1 MKHNMDKSS
10 NSKSMLKRILIAVAV
25 IALFSS
31 CASIP
36 KETVTLSQTLGN
48 DLEVL
53 HSAHRN
59 IAELLFKKIRGDINS
74 FIDDTYAPY
83 VIHFVLNSELQAYQ
97 SGKPSLYKSIELA
110 GQQGGKQETE
120 AALTEMFDFQLSARK
135 QIERKRN
142 ELLSPIIS
150 QETEVIQAIDQS
162 YENAI
167 YANSTI
173 TGYLQ
178 SIRKVK
184 EAQQEALSKIGLSG
198 TDTLFTNT
206 LVKVSEQV
214 NEAVTRGKAI
224 DFHSENALNEL
235 NAISNEIK
243 EITRKK

>member
-1 MKHNMDKSS
+1 MQ
-10 NSKSMLKRILIAVAV
+10 KRILIA
-25 IALFSS
+25 IAAIVLISS

-74 FIDDTYAPY
+74 FVDDTYAPY
-83 VIHFVLNSELQAYQ
+83 VIHFVLNHELQAYQ
-97 SGKPSLYKSIELA
+97 SGKPSLYTSIELA
-110 GQQGGKQETE
+110 GQKGGKEETE
-120 AALTEMFDFQLSARK
+120 AAVSEMFDFQVAARK
-135 QIERKRN
+135 QIERKRT
-142 ELLSPIIS
+142 ELLSPIIN
-150 QETEVIQAIDQS
+150 QETEIIQSIDQS

-198 TDTLFTNT
+198 ADTLVTNT

-214 NEAVTRGKAI
+214 NEAVARGKEI
-224 DFHSENALNEL
+224 DFHSENALQEL
-235 NAISNEIK
+235 DAISNEIK
-243 EITRKK
+243 DITRKK